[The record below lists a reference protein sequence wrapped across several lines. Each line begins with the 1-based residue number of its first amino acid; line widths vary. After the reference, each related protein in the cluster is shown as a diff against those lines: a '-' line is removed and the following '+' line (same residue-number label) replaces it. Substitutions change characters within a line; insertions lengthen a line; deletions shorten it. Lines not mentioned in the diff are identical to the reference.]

1 MTGHWQIL
9 GSARIPMEEMV
20 GIDYLYVAN
29 WSLWTDVKILLRT
42 VPYMFVAPPPPPA
55 PCRRARAI
63 LARRPRADCGVFLCR
78 PPPPFSPT
86 LGAPPWPAETSGSP

>member
-42 VPYMFVAPPPPPA
+42 IPYV
-55 PCRRARAI
+55 
-63 LARRPRADCGVFLCR
+63 
-78 PPPPFSPT
+78 
-86 LGAPPWPAETSGSP
+86 LGSRGM